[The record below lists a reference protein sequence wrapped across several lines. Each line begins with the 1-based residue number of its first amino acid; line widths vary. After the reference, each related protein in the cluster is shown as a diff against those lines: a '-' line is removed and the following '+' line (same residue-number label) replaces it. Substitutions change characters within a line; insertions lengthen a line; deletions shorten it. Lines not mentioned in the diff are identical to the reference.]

1 MASTVVR
8 NQNKTGLVL
17 LSSNVSV
24 AEDGFIN
31 VTARWLA
38 PVAGLSATDFIL
50 DSEWPRNA
58 APLPTGMPNN
68 QGGPY
73 LVGRTIV
80 KQNGMTFVDANYVT
94 AIAPFRI
101 KESKSTERASFSG
114 YAEDKNG
121 NSGSV
126 SFDYSAC
133 VSVYDYAVVGGVP
146 EIRYP
151 DALPGIIYNFRTEG
165 KANLV
170 LFRPSQTITGSRE
183 VLGRVAR
190 FSITAKSIYEQ
201 YDPTTGSTP
210 VHDSTYFLNNTT
222 WSQTITYG

>member
-8 NQNKTGLVL
+8 NPNKTGLVL
-17 LSSNVSV
+17 ISSNVSV

-80 KQNGMTFVDANYVT
+80 KQNGLTFVDTNYAT
-94 AIAPFRI
+94 AVAPVRI
-101 KESKSTERASFSG
+101 VSSSSSSRASFSG
-114 YAEDKNG
+114 YAEDDEG
-121 NSGSV
+121 NSGSI
-126 SFDYSAC
+126 SFDYQTVTRTYSYATVGN
-133 VSVYDYAVVGGVP
+133 VSIQKPPTAPVG
-146 EIRYP
+146 
-151 DALPGIIYNFRTEG
+151 IYNFRKEG
-165 KANLV
+165 KYRLV
-170 LFRPSQTITGSRE
+170 RFVPSKTITAQKE
-183 VLGRVAR
+183 TIGRVNR
-190 FSITAKSIYEQ
+190 FQVTASSIYEQ
-201 YDPTTGSTP
+201 DDPDSFSNYI
-210 VHDSTYFLNNTT
+210 HDASGAVLNESNLI
-222 WSQTITYG
+222 SSVG

>member
-8 NQNKTGLVL
+8 NPNKTGLVL
-17 LSSNVSV
+17 ISSNVSV

-80 KQNGMTFVDANYVT
+80 KQNGLTFVDTNYAT
-94 AIAPFRI
+94 AVAPVRI
-101 KESKSTERASFSG
+101 ISNSSSSRASFSG
-114 YAEDKNG
+114 YAEDDEG
-121 NSGSV
+121 NSGSI
-126 SFDYSAC
+126 SFDYHTVTRTYS
-133 VSVYDYAVVGGVP
+133 YATVTNVPMPQPPAAPGG
-146 EIRYP
+146 
-151 DALPGIIYNFRTEG
+151 IYNFRQEG
-165 KANLV
+165 KYDLV
-170 LFRPSQTITGSRE
+170 RYIAAKTVTAQKETI
-183 VLGRVAR
+183 GRVSR
-190 FSITAKSIYEQ
+190 FQVTASSIYEQ
-201 YDPTTGSTP
+201 DNPEFFSNYL
-210 VHDSTYFLNNTT
+210 HDASGEVFNENNLVY
-222 WSQTITYG
+222 SVG